1 MLLIPIF
8 IPVVFMI
15 PLHNSPTTVS
25 LAAFDDLRLFRVDL
39 EHKLFTIA
47 IIHGSHA
54 DIFQRYD
61 SFWNILRC
69 VLEVVQTTIVENKPT
84 SLPSLPASAL

>member
-1 MLLIPIF
+1 
-8 IPVVFMI
+8 MI

-39 EHKLFTIA
+39 EHKLFTIT

-69 VLEVVQTTIVENKPT
+69 VLEVIQTTIVENKPT